1 MLGFSQ
7 MVTNEAVFPP
17 LHQSWD
23 RSCDRTPSAGAAHSC
38 LVEGT
43 ILLSLTALSPS
54 AHTSLLLQEAL
65 GHRGCALTSAL
76 CAPPLG
82 SIHFLLWGTNLIC
95 CHFITS
101 MALEAWS
108 KLSLQVI
115 FLLIPVQSLL
125 QCHLKNFL
133 PSFLHTA
140 ISCRAFL
147 RPAAKPR
154 MHFSSWGEK
163 KAHLW
168 QNHSP
173 VPSVSLDVQSMEVLL
188 SQQNAFRNC

>member
-1 MLGFSQ
+1 MKQFSHHC
-7 MVTNEAVFPP
+7 TRAETEAVTEPRLQGQHTAASWKAPSCCP
-17 LHQSWD
+17 LQP
-23 RSCDRTPSAGAAHSC
+23 C
-38 LVEGT
+38 
-43 ILLSLTALSPS
+43 
-54 AHTSLLLQEAL
+54 LLQHTHLCSYRRLWATEDVP
-65 GHRGCALTSAL
+65 SAL